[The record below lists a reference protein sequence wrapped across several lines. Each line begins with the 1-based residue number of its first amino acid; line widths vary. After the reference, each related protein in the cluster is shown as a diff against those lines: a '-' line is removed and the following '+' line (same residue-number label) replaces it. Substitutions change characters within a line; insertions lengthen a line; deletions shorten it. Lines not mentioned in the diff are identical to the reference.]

1 MRHQSRPQHQPR
13 PQSRS
18 RIWDP
23 DTILELKHQKK
34 DAHSC
39 TGYNKSRGNPRC
51 MNSVASFKHGFDI
64 LCTLANTKPAAAASS
79 RSLKTAATHTL
90 CHLHQGQIDGTV
102 QRWKLALK
110 KAGVDQSE
118 IRTNKPSKQYWSCYS
133 TPDTREWR
141 YEDKEERKGP
151 GNYTTGNQNF
161 REKVKQEEEQR
172 KAAEE
177 ERLKVA
183 EEIRKARESAR
194 ERLRL
199 AQVEREQKSAAEW
212 TEALSQYRMRWADI
226 KSSQVR
232 LFNRNRTCTLT
243 KLIENDGENY
253 SLAGQIRPVA
263 RCEQRQRF

>member
-1 MRHQSRPQHQPR
+1 MRYQSRLQPR
-13 PQSRS
+13 PRLQPRS

-64 LCTLANTKPAAAASS
+64 LCALANTKPAAAASS

-161 REKVKQEEEQR
+161 REKVQQEEEQR
-172 KAAEE
+172 KA
-177 ERLKVA
+177 A

-212 TEALSQYRMRWADI
+212 TEALSQYRMRWDDI

-232 LFNRNRTCTLT
+232 LFNRNLTCSLT
-243 KLIENDGENY
+243 KLAGNDGEKY

-263 RCEQRQRF
+263 GCE